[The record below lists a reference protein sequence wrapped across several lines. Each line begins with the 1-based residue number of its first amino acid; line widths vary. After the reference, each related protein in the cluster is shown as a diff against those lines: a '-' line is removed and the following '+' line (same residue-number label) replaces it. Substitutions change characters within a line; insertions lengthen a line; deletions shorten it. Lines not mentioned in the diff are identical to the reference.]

1 MWTVLRRF
9 FSSAGW
15 FGELGEREA
24 ARFLRRKGYRILARQ
39 VRNRFGELDL
49 IALDGE
55 TIVFVEV
62 KTRRGIAQ
70 GAPFEAVSSDKQ
82 RKMTNAALAYLKRH
96 RLLERR
102 ARFDIVSIVWPEGV
116 ARPEIQHFVHAF
128 EAAGKGQ
135 MYS

>member
-24 ARFLRRKGYRILARQ
+24 ARFLRGKGYRILARQ

-62 KTRRGIAQ
+62 KTRRGIEQ
-70 GAPFEAVSSDKQ
+70 GAPFEAVSTDKQ

-102 ARFDIVSIVWPEGV
+102 SRFDIIS
-116 ARPEIQHFVHAF
+116 
-128 EAAGKGQ
+128 
-135 MYS
+135 